1 MLRLCSCRT
10 QQRWENQEAV
20 KMGNFLLYLTTRRSS
35 LKEKFSGAFHTK
47 CSNVY
52 MRCLTWAS
60 HGATCHTQHSIQNGQ
75 SHFWQQFQK
84 SKFKTKQSQ
93 AVFRYAVKQFDKGDP
108 DKSANL
114 KWLVN
119 FGFLCQLPDILNRPS
134 VQYTACLIQ
143 QSHIFIKKCVVGQ
156 YTLPLGMGLGG
167 GVNPWWS
174 LWFQP

>member
-1 MLRLCSCRT
+1 MCACPCSSPSSWKGREKGSACYINSSSWLSSLDQAVNNPDKSFKYQCYWLLPVTWHLGLVSTPVPWEDTSRNRCPWKWDVQGLSVMLRLCSCRT

-75 SHFWQQFQK
+75 SHFWQQF
-84 SKFKTKQSQ
+84 
-93 AVFRYAVKQFDKGDP
+93 
-108 DKSANL
+108 
-114 KWLVN
+114 
-119 FGFLCQLPDILNRPS
+119 
-134 VQYTACLIQ
+134 
-143 QSHIFIKKCVVGQ
+143 
-156 YTLPLGMGLGG
+156 
-167 GVNPWWS
+167 
-174 LWFQP
+174 